1 MKAVRVSGA
10 KKSAGEPFFA
20 EFCSFNLAAAAMA
33 ALRCASINADPSSVV
48 KALAVLPP
56 ITAPDFVRP
65 MTDPTDAA
73 GYALA
78 IAANCLAKSGLKYLD
93 C

>member
-48 KALAVLPP
+48 IALAVLPP

-65 MTDPTDAA
+65 MTVPTDAA
-73 GYALA
+73 G
-78 IAANCLAKSGLKYLD
+78 
-93 C
+93 